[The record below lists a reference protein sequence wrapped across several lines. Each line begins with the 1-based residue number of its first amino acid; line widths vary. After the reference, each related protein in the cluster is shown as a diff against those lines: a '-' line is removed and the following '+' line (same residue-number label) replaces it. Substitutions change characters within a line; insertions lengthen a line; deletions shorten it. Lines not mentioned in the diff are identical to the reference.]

1 METFLVRTAIGPAIP
16 APCTEHAEGFH
27 RSAAQGGNAKKLPD
41 EQAKH
46 AIESPPIL
54 GQCWMNNPWSNKDR
68 AIRASAIVAAIIA
81 WRATG

>member
-1 METFLVRTAIGPAIP
+1 MPKDSTVPLLK
-16 APCTEHAEGFH
+16 
-27 RSAAQGGNAKKLPD
+27 AAMRKKLPD

-54 GQCWMNNPWSNKDR
+54 GQCRMNNPWGNKDR
-68 AIRASAIVAAIIA
+68 AIHASAIVAAIIA